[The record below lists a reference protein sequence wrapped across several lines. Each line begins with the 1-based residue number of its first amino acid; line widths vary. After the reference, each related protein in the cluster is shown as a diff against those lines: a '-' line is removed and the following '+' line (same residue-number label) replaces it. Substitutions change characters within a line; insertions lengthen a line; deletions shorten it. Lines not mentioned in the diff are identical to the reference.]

1 MTPFF
6 KQGNAECPF
15 YCRTRDSDVDHYING
30 RRFIER
36 LWEECA
42 PFVDANASH
51 HAIDDMP
58 PAFWELYLAHA
69 LRRSG
74 ITLVR
79 QQRTKKTQRSPDLR
93 AANPTVWIEAVTP
106 TPGVRRDILLF
117 KLAAAP
123 LFPHV

>member
-1 MTPFF
+1 MTRFF
-6 KQGNAECPF
+6 KQGNAKCPF
-15 YCRTRDSDVDHYING
+15 YCRTRYSDADHYLSG
-30 RRFIER
+30 HHFIER

-42 PFVDANASH
+42 PSVDANASH

-58 PAFWELYLAHA
+58 PVFWELYRAHA
-69 LRRSG
+69 LRHSG

-79 QQRTKKTQRSPDLR
+79 QQRTKEMQRGPDHR

-106 TPGVRRDILLF
+106 SPGVRRDILLF